1 VVDRSG
7 GHGSLRE
14 GADVEL
20 RVYRTMVTIRS
31 FEQKLQE
38 LSKKGILRGSIH
50 FCIGQEAVAA
60 GVCAALEST
69 DCITSTHRGHGHAIA
84 KGARVGPMFAE
95 LLGKA
100 TGYCRGK
107 GGSMHIADLDLGHLG
122 ANGIVG
128 GGMPIATG
136 AALGFQQL
144 ELPRVAVAFFGD
156 GAINEGTFHESLNLA
171 ALWRL
176 PVVFVCENNQFGM
189 TTPLAEASAH
199 PDLVKR
205 AVAYNIPGV
214 RADGMDVREV
224 RRCAAEAVERAR
236 AGEGPTLV
244 VLETY
249 RFEGHY
255 VGDPIVYRTKEE
267 TEAWKARDPILRQRE
282 YLLKAGL
289 ATQAELDQIQA
300 DIAREMEEGV
310 LFALNSPDP
319 DPSELF
325 TDVYSE

>member
-1 VVDRSG
+1 M
-7 GHGSLRE
+7 
-14 GADVEL
+14 EL

-60 GVCAALEST
+60 GVCAALEAT
-69 DCITSTHRGHGHAIA
+69 DYITSTHRGHGHAIA

-100 TGYCRGK
+100 TGYCKGK

-136 AALGFQQL
+136 AALGCQHL
-144 ELPRVAVAFFGD
+144 GLPRVVAAFFGD

-189 TTPLAEASAH
+189 TTPLAEASAQ
-199 PDLVKR
+199 PDLAKR

-214 RADGMDVREV
+214 RVDGMDVCEV
-224 RRCAAEAVERAR
+224 RRAATEAVERAR
-236 AGEGPTLV
+236 AGDGPTLMAM
-244 VLETY
+244 ETY

-255 VGDPIVYRTKEE
+255 VGDPVVYRTKQEV
-267 TEAWKARDPILRQRE
+267 EAWKAKDPILRQRE
-282 YLLKAGL
+282 YLLETGL

-319 DPSELF
+319 DSSELF

>member
-1 VVDRSG
+1 
-7 GHGSLRE
+7 
-14 GADVEL
+14 
-20 RVYRTMVTIRS
+20 
-31 FEQKLQE
+31 
-38 LSKKGILRGSIH
+38 
-50 FCIGQEAVAA
+50 
-60 GVCAALEST
+60 
-69 DCITSTHRGHGHAIA
+69 
-84 KGARVGPMFAE
+84 MFAE

-100 TGYCRGK
+100 TGYCKGK

-128 GGMPIATG
+128 GGLPIATG

-144 ELPRVAVAFFGD
+144 GLPRVAVAFFGD
-156 GAINEGTFHESLNLA
+156 GAINEGTFHESLNLT

-189 TTPLAEASAH
+189 TTPLAEASAQ
-199 PDLVKR
+199 PDLAKR

-214 RADGMDVREV
+214 KADGMDVREV
-224 RRCAAEAVERAR
+224 RRVAAEAVGRAR

-267 TEAWKARDPILRQRE
+267 TEVWKARDPILRQRE
-282 YLLKAGL
+282 HLLKAGL

-300 DIAREMEEGV
+300 AIAREMEEGV

>member
-1 VVDRSG
+1 
-7 GHGSLRE
+7 
-14 GADVEL
+14 
-20 RVYRTMVTIRS
+20 MVTIRS

-60 GVCAALEST
+60 GVCAALEPT

-100 TGYCRGK
+100 TGYCKGK

-128 GGMPIATG
+128 GGLPIATG
-136 AALGFQQL
+136 AALGYQQL
-144 ELPRVAVAFFGD
+144 GLPRVAVAFFGD
-156 GAINEGTFHESLNLA
+156 GAINEGTFHESLNLT

-189 TTPLAEASAH
+189 TTPLAEASAQ
-199 PDLVKR
+199 PDLAKR

-214 RADGMDVREV
+214 KADGMDVREV
-224 RRCAAEAVERAR
+224 RRVAAEAVARAR

-289 ATQAELDQIQA
+289 ATPAELDRIQA

>member
-1 VVDRSG
+1 M
-7 GHGSLRE
+7 
-14 GADVEL
+14 
-20 RVYRTMVTIRS
+20 YRTMVTIRS

-38 LSKKGILRGSIH
+38 LSKRGILRGSIH

-60 GVCAALEST
+60 GVCAALEPT
-69 DCITSTHRGHGHAIA
+69 DVITSTHRGHGHAIA
-84 KGARVGPMFAE
+84 KGARVRFMFAE

-100 TGYCRGK
+100 TGYCKGK

-144 ELPRVAVAFFGD
+144 GLPRVVAAFFGD

-189 TTPLAEASAH
+189 TTPLAEASSQ
-199 PDLVKR
+199 PDLAKR
-205 AVAYNIPGV
+205 AVAYKIPGV
-214 RADGMDVREV
+214 KADGMDVREA
-224 RRCAAEAVERAR
+224 RRVASEAVQRAR
-236 AGEGPTLV
+236 AGDGPTLISM
-244 VLETY
+244 ETY

-255 VGDPIVYRTKEE
+255 VGDPVVYRTKEE
-267 TEAWKARDPILRQRE
+267 TEAWRARDPIVRQRE
-282 YLLKAGL
+282 YLLQAGL
-289 ATQAELDQIQA
+289 VTQAELDRIAA

-325 TDVYSE
+325 TDVYSN

>member
-1 VVDRSG
+1 M
-7 GHGSLRE
+7 
-14 GADVEL
+14 
-20 RVYRTMVTIRS
+20 YRTMMTIRA

-38 LSKKGILRGSIH
+38 LSRKGILRGSIH

-60 GVCAALEST
+60 GVCAALEPS

-100 TGYCRGK
+100 TGYCKGK

-128 GGMPIATG
+128 GGLPIAAG
-136 AALGFQQL
+136 AALGFRQL
-144 ELPRVAVAFFGD
+144 RLPRVVASFFGD
-156 GAINEGTFHESLNLA
+156 GAINEGTFHESVNLA
-171 ALWRL
+171 ALWKL
-176 PVVFVCENNQFGM
+176 PVVYVCENNQFGM
-189 TTPLAEASAH
+189 TTPLNEASAQ
-199 PDLVKR
+199 PDLTTR
-205 AVAYNIPGV
+205 AAGYGIPGV
-214 RADGMDVREV
+214 RVDGMDVRET
-224 RRCAAEAVERAR
+224 RRVAGEAVARAR
-236 AGEGPTLV
+236 AGDGPTLV
-244 VLETY
+244 VAETY

-255 VGDPIVYRTKEE
+255 VGDPIVYRAKEE
-267 TEAWKARDPILRQRE
+267 TEAWKARDPILRQGE

-289 ATQAELDQIQA
+289 ATQAELDQVAA

-310 LFALNSPDP
+310 AFAMNSPIP
-319 DPSELF
+319 DPSELY

>member
-1 VVDRSG
+1 M
-7 GHGSLRE
+7 
-14 GADVEL
+14 EL
-20 RVYRTMVTIRS
+20 RMYRTMLRIRS

-38 LSKKGILRGSIH
+38 LSKRGILRGSIH

-60 GVCAALEST
+60 GVCAALEPT
-69 DCITSTHRGHGHAIA
+69 DVITSTHRGHGHAIA

-100 TGYCRGK
+100 TGYCKGK

-128 GGMPIATG
+128 GGLPIATG

-144 ELPRVAVAFFGD
+144 GLARVVAAFFGD

-171 ALWRL
+171 ALWKL

-189 TTPLAEASAH
+189 TTPLAEASSQ
-199 PDLVKR
+199 PDLAQR

-214 RADGMDVREV
+214 KADGMDVREAQRV
-224 RRCAAEAVERAR
+224 ASEAVQRAR
-236 AGEGPTLV
+236 AGQGPTLISM
-244 VLETY
+244 ETY

-255 VGDPIVYRTKEE
+255 VGDPVVYRTKEE
-267 TEAWKARDPILRQRE
+267 TEAWKAKDPIVRQRE
-282 YLLKAGL
+282 YLLRARL
-289 ATQAELDQIQA
+289 VAQA
-300 DIAREMEEGV
+300 DLDRIAGEIAREMEEGV
-310 LFALNSPDP
+310 LFALSSPDP
-319 DPSELF
+319 EPSELY
-325 TDVYSE
+325 TDVYST